1 MAEISPRQGTKS
13 QWVEDLLF
21 FPISKILSLSY
32 LGNCGRPRLDDLGLK
47 KDRPSDLSSQ
57 TWSRI
62 DWRRDSS
69 SEPLIQYRKSPL
81 MLSKCLSPSTL
92 FVKYLAERPRSLL
105 DGWSFSL
112 TLIVWLT
119 WEARFFFWGEW
130 VVLLLDHGIAN
141 MSLCSVVDKL
151 LVGI

>member
-13 QWVEDLLF
+13 QWIEDLIF
-21 FPISKILSLSY
+21 FPISQILSLSY
-32 LGNCGRPRLDDLGLK
+32 LGNCSRPQLDDLGLK
-47 KDRPSDLSSQ
+47 KDIPSNLSSQ

-105 DGWSFSL
+105 VLFFSL
-112 TLIVWLT
+112 TLIGRYFSFEVNGSSSYLTMASPTWVCVWWL
-119 WEARFFFWGEW
+119 
-130 VVLLLDHGIAN
+130 I
-141 MSLCSVVDKL
+141 SC
-151 LVGI
+151 